1 MSRFTKKSKPKTKT
15 QPRRTLS
22 VSSFRLTP
30 AKLFAGVKTSA
41 QKDFRRDPIVAI
53 PIAVGGIAILISLI
67 VLGFHFKHLPPEVPL
82 YYSRPWGAGRL
93 AVRYTLW
100 LLPLLAASL
109 LAVNTLIGRL
119 LYHTD
124 PLMSRLVVWGGCGSS
139 LLLAVTL
146 IQIVLV
152 VPS

>member
-1 MSRFTKKSKPKTKT
+1 
-15 QPRRTLS
+15 
-22 VSSFRLTP
+22 
-30 AKLFAGVKTSA
+30 
-41 QKDFRRDPIVAI
+41 
-53 PIAVGGIAILISLI
+53 
-67 VLGFHFKHLPPEVPL
+67 
-82 YYSRPWGAGRL
+82 
-93 AVRYTLW
+93 
-100 LLPLLAASL
+100 